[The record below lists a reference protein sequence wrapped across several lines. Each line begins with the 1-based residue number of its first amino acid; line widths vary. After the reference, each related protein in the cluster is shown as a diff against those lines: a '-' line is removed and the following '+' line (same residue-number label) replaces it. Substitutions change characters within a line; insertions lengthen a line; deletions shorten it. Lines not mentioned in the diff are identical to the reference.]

1 MVKKITRQCPKCKT
15 TDTSNR
21 SLTMMINECG
31 HPICKNCVENIFA
44 RNSGPCPV
52 CGKSLKK
59 NDFWEQKYD
68 NPIIER
74 ELFYRKK
81 LAKIFCLKEDE
92 FPNQRAYND
101 YLENIEHYVC
111 NLVDGIQI
119 EETEAAIARFKKQ
132 NADAIERNRKKL
144 SEDDLWI
151 KKMLDEE
158 AELHKR
164 VNAELQNE
172 TDQQKKKTADEI
184 NKEVLEEL
192 KSGGLPAEVIVDKR
206 RKQQIEQEILARD
219 AEKQKKLQKMATRQE
234 KVTFGSIASAGAP
247 YIHVLPRLHVSG
259 PQLPSF
265 EEMKIL
271 GYLNYAVVPTK
282 DKIAGGFM
290 PEIPLSRALF
300 EARQD
305 LFFGI

>member
-1 MVKKITRQCPKCKT
+1 MGRTAARQCPKCKT
-15 TDTSNR
+15 TENSNR

-44 RNSGPCPV
+44 RNSGPCPI
-52 CGKSLKK
+52 CNKPLKK

-74 ELFYRKK
+74 ELFYRKRLSK
-81 LAKIFCLKEDE
+81 VFCLKEDE
-92 FPNQRAYND
+92 FPTLRAYND
-101 YLENIEHYVC
+101 YLEKFEHYVC
-111 NLVDGIQI
+111 NLVDGINV
-119 EETEAAIARFKKQ
+119 EETEAEVTRFKREY
-132 NADAIERNRKKL
+132 ADAIERNRKKL

-151 KKMLDEE
+151 KKMLEE
-158 AELHKR
+158 ESEAHKR

-172 TDQQKKKTADEI
+172 NAQQKKKTADEV

-192 KSGGLPAEVIVDKR
+192 KTGGLPAEVIVDKR

-219 AEKQKKLQKMATRQE
+219 AEKQKKIQKMATRQE
-234 KVTFGSIASAGAP
+234 KVTFGAISSAGAP
-247 YIHVLPRLHVSG
+247 YIHVLPRLYVSG
-259 PQLPSF
+259 PQLPTYD
-265 EEMKIL
+265 EMKSL
-271 GYLNYAVVPTK
+271 GYLNYSIIPSK
-282 DKIAGGFM
+282 DKMAGGFS

-305 LFFGI
+305 LFSGI